1 MSASKGFNTAK
12 NQHTLTMVT
21 RQSQHTNEEQSPT
34 FHEKSNKLQS
44 YSLELRR
51 RTDQQGNY
59 MSRTL
64 ANYKNAPIGVEDQKN
79 TSQIIDRPQRS
90 VDIVDILKN
99 TKVKNKVRA

>member
-1 MSASKGFNTAK
+1 
-12 NQHTLTMVT
+12 
-21 RQSQHTNEEQSPT
+21 
-34 FHEKSNKLQS
+34 
-44 YSLELRR
+44 
-51 RTDQQGNY
+51 